1 MKKYFILTAAVAMF
15 AACTNDTAPGQDIA
29 QGERIPLTI
38 GYSLGNLNSPSITRG
53 NFDNVQNTNILNGDG
68 TTSAKPKN
76 TIGLFVLKKSATSA
90 SQTYERINF
99 PSTSLASGNPT
110 TNYTLVEVN
119 SSSSVNND
127 ILLYPEDKTQEI
139 DIYAYAPYISN
150 STDGTKSNVP
160 TNFGAKDGTTKLYG
174 GNISSDKITFFTETN
189 QTTEENYMKSDI
201 LWGAAGTGTTIT
213 AAVSGVDGGS
223 NPTGAYNKLG
233 KTGLNNNNEI
243 SAQQY
248 LIVKKN
254 ETITT
259 PISYTALSASG
270 PTGAYYLT
278 YDNVGPN
285 KDNTADVVVPM
296 LHRGSKIV
304 VKLKVSGMELTKLQ
318 NAEVRFYVDHL
329 QGELNV
335 STGELVAASGETPT
349 RQAVILTDKLGIADV
364 VSNISDAPTLK
375 GTEGTDT
382 YVCSA
387 VIIPQENSVA
397 NGDNPSA
404 SPSPLYGQNNL
415 IEIDL
420 YSDNR
425 TKDTSG
431 GAGTY
436 ATTTATYGYKT
447 GAAAITFESGKVYT
461 YTITVKASGLSVTT
475 TVQDWVDATSG
486 TPISG
491 NAELQ

>member
-1 MKKYFILTAAVAMF
+1 
-15 AACTNDTAPGQDIA
+15 
-29 QGERIPLTI
+29 
-38 GYSLGNLNSPSITRG
+38 
-53 NFDNVQNTNILNGDG
+53 
-68 TTSAKPKN
+68 
-76 TIGLFVLKKSATSA
+76 
-90 SQTYERINF
+90 
-99 PSTSLASGNPT
+99 
-110 TNYTLVEVN
+110 
-119 SSSSVNND
+119 
-127 ILLYPEDKTQEI
+127 
-139 DIYAYAPYISN
+139 
-150 STDGTKSNVP
+150 
-160 TNFGAKDGTTKLYG
+160 
-174 GNISSDKITFFTETN
+174 
-189 QTTEENYMKSDI
+189 
-201 LWGAAGTGTTIT
+201 
-213 AAVSGVDGGS
+213 
-223 NPTGAYNKLG
+223 
-233 KTGLNNNNEI
+233 
-243 SAQQY
+243 
-248 LIVKKN
+248 
-254 ETITT
+254 
-259 PISYTALSASG
+259 
-270 PTGAYYLT
+270 
-278 YDNVGPN
+278 
-285 KDNTADVVVPM
+285 
-296 LHRGSKIV
+296 
-304 VKLKVSGMELTKLQ
+304 MELTKLQ

-329 QGELNV
+329 QGKLNV
-335 STGELVAASGETPT
+335 STGELVADPGETAT
-349 RQAVILTDKLGIADV
+349 RKAVILTDKLGIADV

-397 NGDNPSA
+397 NGDDPSA

-447 GAAAITFESGKVYT
+447 GAAARTFESGKIYT